1 MVINCDVPVMMLF
14 SHFPFIHFC
23 FVLSHLRPGSGR
35 QRKRTPG
42 AGVVARRAMRRGWDD
57 GGHDGGH
64 GGRGASG
71 ASSSSS
77 WRLWMSK
84 LFQT

>member
-14 SHFPFIHFC
+14 SHLFT
-23 FVLSHLRPGSGR
+23 FVSFHLLSHLRPGSGR

-42 AGVVARRAMRRGWDD
+42 AGVKARRAQLKGWREQDAGY
-57 GGHDGGH
+57 GGGGP
-64 GGRGASG
+64 ST
-71 ASSSSS
+71 SSS

>member
-1 MVINCDVPVMMLF
+1 MVINCDVHVMMLF
-14 SHFPFIHFC
+14 YHLFTVVSLHLLF
-23 FVLSHLRPGSGR
+23 HLRPGSGR

-42 AGVVARRAMRRGWDD
+42 AGVKARRAQQKGWQEQDAGY
-57 GGHDGGH
+57 GGYGG
-64 GGRGASG
+64 GGST
-71 ASSSSS
+71 SSS